1 MESVTMR
8 RSSRFG
14 LPSYVW
20 HPEFDEPGAAKVF
33 SALEAADDISYTE
46 KYMPDDVTRDHTR
59 RMHFAAHRLASCKG
73 LADQVRWEKV
83 YFALRDRIILGNRKL
98 IYRAVRRRMAMSNR
112 TDDLIGDCHIVMI
125 QAVAAYNPWLG
136 IRFSTYAYTCLVRA
150 LSRLAQRLASDKLSH
165 SLSLDTLP
173 EGEPGRRF
181 DIEPTSSGTLRIDE
195 YLRAEHPLL
204 SEREKL
210 IIARRFCLRDT
221 EAMPTLEKVGYELG
235 LSKERVRQVQASA
248 LTKLRK
254 ALVHMAP
261 KPA

>member
-1 MESVTMR
+1 MTLDPRVLDRVRAQVVADGRVPTTGDVAR
-8 RSSRFG
+8 
-14 LPSYVW
+14 
-20 HPEFDEPGAAKVF
+20 
-33 SALEAADDISYTE
+33 ALRADGVLLAADDLLGE
-46 KYMPDDVTRDHTR
+46 AR
-59 RMHFAAHRLASCKG
+59 RLHSELMGVGPLAV
-73 LADQVRWEKV
+73 L
-83 YFALRDRIILGNRKL
+83 LRDPEVTDVLVTAPGDVWVDRGRGVE
-98 IYRAVRRRMAMSNR
+98 RVDVRFADDAAVR
-112 TDDLIGDCHIVMI
+112 
-125 QAVAAYNPWLG
+125 
-136 IRFSTYAYTCLVRA
+136 
-150 LSRLAQRLASDKLSH
+150 RLAQRLASDKLSH

-221 EAMPTLEKVGYELG
+221 ETMPTLEKVGHELG